1 MQPINVVIFSDYLC
15 PFCFL
20 AKEIVKRIKEKK
32 EYNLNII
39 WRPFDLHPI
48 RSMMP
53 PLDSP
58 YIKQAWQ
65 SVQRLAKE
73 NDITIKLPNYI
84 SLTRKALE
92 TAEFAR
98 EKGIFKECHERIF
111 NAYFLEGK
119 DIENE
124 ETLIEIVSDLGLDPE
139 ELKQKWK
146 DQKYFEIIKD
156 SIRELHSVGI
166 TGVPTFFIGN
176 EKQRIV
182 VGVHPQADLE
192 KVIRKAQVDL
202 GN

>member
-1 MQPINVVIFSDYLC
+1 MTPIDIVIFSDYLC

-20 AKEIVKRIKEKK
+20 AKEIVKRIKKN
-32 EYNLNII
+32 YNINVI

-53 PLDSP
+53 SMDSP

-73 NDITIKLPNYI
+73 NNIEIKLPHSI

-98 EKGIFKECHERIF
+98 EKGVFEECHERIF

-124 ETLIEIVSDLGLDPE
+124 DILIEIVSDLGLDPE
-139 ELKQKWK
+139 DLKQKWK
-146 DQKYFEIIKD
+146 DRTYFQLIKD

-166 TGVPTFFIGN
+166 MGVPTFFIGN
-176 EKQRIV
+176 KKQRIV
-182 VGVHPQADLE
+182 VGVHPQADIE
-192 KVIRKAQVDL
+192 KVIQKALAD
-202 GN
+202 

>member
-20 AKEIVKRIKEKK
+20 AKEIVKRIKKN
-32 EYNLNII
+32 YNINVI
-39 WRPFDLHPI
+39 WRPFDLHPV

-53 PLDSP
+53 PIDSP

-65 SVQRLAKE
+65 SVQRLADE
-73 NDITIKLPNYI
+73 NHIKIKLPKYI

-98 EKGIFKECHERIF
+98 VHQVFDECHERIF

-124 ETLIEIVSDLGLDPE
+124 DNLLEIVRDLGLDPE
-139 ELKQKWK
+139 DLKQKWK
-146 DQKYFEIIKD
+146 EQTYFKIIKD

-176 EKQRIV
+176 KKQRIV
-182 VGVHPQADLE
+182 VGVHPQEQIE
-192 KVIRKAQVDL
+192 KVIQKAQDDL
-202 GN
+202 MN

>member
-1 MQPINVVIFSDYLC
+1 METINVLIFSDYLC

-20 AKEIVKRIKEKK
+20 AKEIVKRIKKK
-32 EYNLNII
+32 YDINVI

-53 PLDSP
+53 PIDSP
-58 YIKQAWQ
+58 YIKMAWQ

-73 NDITIKLPNYI
+73 NNIEIKLPNYI

-98 EKGIFKECHERIF
+98 EYGVFDECHEHIF
-111 NAYFLEGK
+111 NAYFLDGK

-124 ETLIEIVSDLGLDPE
+124 KTLLEIVSELGLDPE

-146 DQKYFEIIKD
+146 DETYFKIIVE

-166 TGVPTFFIGN
+166 TAVPAFFIGN
-176 EKQRIV
+176 KKQRIV
-182 VGVHPQADLE
+182 VGVHPQEDLE
-192 KVIRKAQVDL
+192 KVIRKAQADL
-202 GN
+202 DN

>member
-1 MQPINVVIFSDYLC
+1 MQPINIVIFSDYLC

-20 AKEIVKRIKEKK
+20 AKEIVKRIKMN
-32 EYNLNII
+32 YNLDVM

-48 RSMMP
+48 RDMMP
-53 PLDSP
+53 PIDSP
-58 YIKQAWQ
+58 YIRQAWQ

-73 NDITIKLPNYI
+73 NNIEIKLPNYI

-98 EKGIFKECHERIF
+98 EKGVFDECHERIF

-124 ETLIEIVSDLGLDPE
+124 NILIEILSDLGLDSE

-146 DQKYFEIIKD
+146 DQTYFKVIKD
-156 SIRELHSVGI
+156 SIRELHSAGI

-182 VGVHPQADLE
+182 VGVHPQADIE
-192 KVIRKAQVDL
+192 KVIQKAQDDL